1 MTNAEIIFRESCEL
15 MRAGILSGSGIMG
28 TFTDENGEEQK
39 IELPE
44 EIHTFAAW
52 KQAGYIVKK
61 GEKAIAAF
69 PVWKYKES
77 RRNRPEQAQTG
88 PDAAEQADG
97 QTDGEQA
104 RQAGRMFM
112 KTAYFFK
119 RAQVER
125 ITA

>member
-15 MRAGILSGSGIMG
+15 MRAGILSGSGIIG

-88 PDAAEQADG
+88 PADGEQASE
-97 QTDGEQA
+97 QIDGEQA